1 MPGILARSKS
11 LRFLKNTR
19 RDATGQ
25 ENGDS
30 MPPLKSPQTGFEK
43 YQPTIHE
50 SGAGEKLGAPNMAVR
65 PSTSGGPGERPMMFH
80 RKTNPTPSVFSQD
93 VVHSFQSPTSST
105 TVLYTTDV
113 TKEQGVIGIALGSPS
128 SGSHFNSTPQNAGFK
143 TDPRFPNSSMANL
156 RQPNGSSPSLNVRQ
170 EAPKSKLSRWKS
182 MFRKAAPPPPEKPSF
197 YQLAQTATSAPRAD
211 SHHEEEVQEPQA
223 PAKPEREAVRT
234 VSPPAYKPNI
244 RASRK
249 WARGEFIAPESPPE
263 TSMTRERAL
272 TLGNSMSHHRPN
284 MSIQRAFTTPNPVP
298 RSTPNESSSV
308 TQVVASTSIS
318 NNPTADPADPALDG
332 GPLLDISLPDITL
345 ERYSV
350 MFRNLLQSEP
360 SRSSLLV
367 RRQGNADKL
376 LPLNALSTKVRNV
389 AILMPQMKSN
399 NILGEHS
406 GKPHRL

>member
-1 MPGILARSKS
+1 
-11 LRFLKNTR
+11 
-19 RDATGQ
+19 
-25 ENGDS
+25 
-30 MPPLKSPQTGFEK
+30 MPPLKSPQTGLDK

-50 SGAGEKLGAPNMAVR
+50 SRAGEKLGAPNMAIR

-93 VVHSFQSPTSST
+93 VAHSFQSPTSST

-143 TDPRFPNSSMANL
+143 TDPRFPNSSMASL

-182 MFRKAAPPPPEKPSF
+182 MFRKAAPPPPPEKPSF
-197 YQLAQTATSAPRAD
+197 YQLTQTATSAPRAD

-223 PAKPEREAVRT
+223 PAEQEIDAVRT
-234 VSPPAYKPNI
+234 ASPPAYKPNI

-249 WARGEFIAPESPPE
+249 WARGEFEFTAPESPPE
-263 TSMTRERAL
+263 TSVTRERAL
-272 TLGNSMSHHRPN
+272 TLGNSMPQHRPP
-284 MSIQRAFTTPNPVP
+284 MSIHRAFTTPNPAP

-308 TQVVASTSIS
+308 PQVVVSTSIG
-318 NNPTADPADPALDG
+318 NTPAVPASEG

-350 MFRNLLQSEP
+350 MFGNLLQSEP

-389 AILMPQMKSN
+389 AILMPQMESN
-399 NILGEHS
+399 NAFRGT
-406 GKPHRL
+406 PRRAP